1 MLTCALHSYFRLN
14 NALALTS
21 YCINEPNDRPGNSA
35 WAPTVSVQGR
45 LYSFLGPLEA
55 AAGHQ
60 PSFAQLYVYD
70 PAVGDDA
77 ETDAR
82 CSNLHLPQSTTAPM
96 RARLHTLMNRLQR
109 ILRRNHS
116 YVSDFVMA
124 AEILSTDGVD
134 TADLFLSR
142 DTRPA
147 DAHERSYDPPS
158 GGPPRTFQVSAV
170 STGLLPCSSSTV

>member
-1 MLTCALHSYFRLN
+1 
-14 NALALTS
+14 
-21 YCINEPNDRPGNSA
+21 
-35 WAPTVSVQGR
+35 VSVQGR

-142 DTRPA
+142 DARPA